1 MVISHEKQGEQ
12 HVNIK
17 EQYQFYYKILG
28 FHVSF
33 VEDLCLLMCLWIG
46 VFWYFEEHSV
56 FSFKGWEIQEEG
68 ICLSKDM

>member
-1 MVISHEKQGEQ
+1 MLGLSKNNEKSKTVIHILNERICMVISHEKQGEQ

-46 VFWYFEEHSV
+46 VF
-56 FSFKGWEIQEEG
+56 
-68 ICLSKDM
+68 